1 MGQLDLDELIN
12 HVEEQ
17 PQEIDKELQWM
28 QEKTGFF
35 SASELERL
43 MSKTDTWTEANIK
56 YLYEIQYQRRT
67 GTFISA
73 PANRNFKMGRE
84 NEPRAVEWLR
94 ENYCPNV
101 RHYAQDFDDKLFYKT
116 DFGYGFSPDAD
127 VFVGDKIQAV
137 IEIKSAVGNE
147 EKSLIFSPTFPYDKK
162 RMRVWEE
169 HKWQIIGQ
177 FVGWPWLE
185 TVHLLKYDGVDDDNP
200 TDLRPVTDPT
210 RGVLF
215 TFKRN
220 EAGAAIDRA
229 TTRLKFANNFLN
241 EGNDPSQ
248 INEYYKKRKR
258 LFV

>member
-101 RHYAQDFDDKLFYKT
+101 RHYDQDFDDKLFYKT

-162 RMRVWEE
+162 RMRVWEVADY
-169 HKWQIIGQ
+169 WTI
-177 FVGWPWLE
+177 
-185 TVHLLKYDGVDDDNP
+185 
-200 TDLRPVTDPT
+200 R
-210 RGVLF
+210 
-215 TFKRN
+215 
-220 EAGAAIDRA
+220 
-229 TTRLKFANNFLN
+229 RLA
-241 EGNDPSQ
+241 
-248 INEYYKKRKR
+248 
-258 LFV
+258 VA